1 MKNMPRSTTTDTV
14 RVTSGA
20 LNGCRSENPL
30 DTSHR
35 MENEN
40 ACVELALA
48 LNSDALEAL
57 LTEGN
62 GAMNRV
68 VKERLEGLDR
78 AVGK

>member
-1 MKNMPRSTTTDTV
+1 
-14 RVTSGA
+14 
-20 LNGCRSENPL
+20 
-30 DTSHR
+30 